1 MTKVP
6 GWLSNWS
13 MGLFDSAVYLSFSR
27 GLLTAVFIIL
37 SLPGSL
43 GGSEHITNPSAQAAG
58 LARGGHNDAWF
69 GR

>member
-13 MGLFDSAVYLSFSR
+13 MGLFDSAAYSSFSR

-37 SLPGSL
+37 SLPVS
-43 GGSEHITNPSAQAAG
+43 
-58 LARGGHNDAWF
+58 
-69 GR
+69 